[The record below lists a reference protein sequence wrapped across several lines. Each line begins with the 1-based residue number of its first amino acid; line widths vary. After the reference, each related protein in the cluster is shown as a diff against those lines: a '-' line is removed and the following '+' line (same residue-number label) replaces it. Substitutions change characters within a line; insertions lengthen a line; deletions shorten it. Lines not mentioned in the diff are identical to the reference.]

1 MSTYNWKQI
10 DILLE
15 QLIDDDVVPGCALS
29 IRLHDIEIY
38 NKAYGLSEIRPNIR
52 QATTETIWDLAS
64 ITKVLC
70 TAHLYMTWANN
81 GQIDLESPISK
92 WLPHAPKDVRIVDCL
107 SHSSGY
113 PNWRPFY
120 STHRR
125 NQEHWGS
132 PEVRESFLNRV
143 VSTPLNGTPT
153 VSYAYSDIGFM
164 ALCAV
169 AEARFGK
176 AIHVLWQEF
185 LPAEARDGLF
195 WGHPN
200 AAATEDCP
208 IRNRVIKGEVHDLNA
223 AVLGG
228 KSTHAG
234 LFGTASTLT
243 KVGSWPL
250 QGLHGRTE
258 HLESQTVRYF
268 WGTKGAGSHCL
279 GWDTPSPSGSTA
291 SNYWPKNGVG
301 HLGFTGTS
309 LWIAPTEELV
319 VGFTS
324 NRVHPNIEGGALPG
338 AITGK
343 KTTKYRAFRPA
354 LHHTILKIL
363 ELT

>member
-1 MSTYNWKQI
+1 
-10 DILLE
+10 
-15 QLIDDDVVPGCALS
+15 
-29 IRLHDIEIY
+29 
-38 NKAYGLSEIRPNIR
+38 
-52 QATTETIWDLAS
+52 
-64 ITKVLC
+64 
-70 TAHLYMTWANN
+70 MTWANN

-185 LPAEARDGLF
+185 LPTEARDGLF

-208 IRNRVIKGEVHDLNA
+208 IRGRVIKGEVHDLNA

-291 SNYWPKNGVG
+291 SNYWPKRG
-301 HLGFTGTS
+301 LSEFTFYRS
-309 LWIAPTEELV
+309 SKSQSVFVIRCEL
-319 VGFTS
+319 S
-324 NRVHPNIEGGALPG
+324 
-338 AITGK
+338 
-343 KTTKYRAFRPA
+343 
-354 LHHTILKIL
+354 
-363 ELT
+363 